1 MTEFPTKLSRLL
13 DNRRKENTFRTLP
26 PLHGSIDFFS
36 NDYLGFARDENLFSK
51 TFQILLKEEVSSNGS
66 TGSRLLSGN
75 HKLYGQLE
83 SLLASFYKAET
94 ALVFNSGYDANIGFF
109 GAVPQR
115 GDFIFYDEFIHASIR
130 EGIRLSNAKA
140 YSFSHNDLTD
150 LRQKVDL
157 ALRRNENKEVANI
170 YIVTE
175 SIFSMDGD
183 TPDLNAF
190 VAYSKQ
196 HGFYLIIDEAHAVG
210 TTGINGEGL
219 VPHLGIENDVFA
231 RTVTFGKAFGCHGAA
246 ILGSKDLRDYLINF
260 ARPFIYTT
268 ALTPHTLATIIASH
282 SFFNDIGENSRIKL
296 MENIDFFKNQVSAKG
311 MNKHFITSNY
321 AIQSCVL
328 PSNKKVKA
336 VSKKLGDDGF
346 EVKAIL
352 SPTVPEGQ
360 ERLRFC
366 IHSFNSKEEIGLVL
380 QLLAKYI

>member
-1 MTEFPTKLSRLL
+1 M
-13 DNRRKENTFRTLP
+13 
-26 PLHGSIDFFS
+26 
-36 NDYLGFARDENLFSK
+36 GFARDENLFSK
-51 TFQILLKEEVSSNGS
+51 TFQLLLKEEVASNGS

-83 SLLASFYKAET
+83 SLLTSFYKADN

-140 YSFSHNDLTD
+140 YSFSHNDLSD

-157 ALRRNENKEVANI
+157 ALNRNKNVEEANI

-175 SIFSMDGD
+175 SVFSMDGD
-183 TPDLNAF
+183 TPDLSAF
-190 VAYSKQ
+190 IQYSKQ
-196 HGFYLIIDEAHAVG
+196 NDYYLIVDEAHAVG
-210 TTGINGEGL
+210 TTGVNGEGL
-219 VPHLGIENDVFA
+219 VPQLGIENDVFA
-231 RTVTFGKAFGCHGAA
+231 RTVTFGKAIGCHGAA
-246 ILGSKDLRDYLINF
+246 ILGSNELRDYLINF

-296 MENIDFFKNQVSAKG
+296 MENIEFFKNQVSAKG
-311 MNKHFITSNY
+311 LNKHFIASNN